1 MAVDFI
7 KDEDGK
13 LWLLQ
18 VLSLLALLVQ
28 RYLSLLALLVQK
40 YKYRHCRRFHQRARR
55 HTVAAPG
62 AQFACFTSRFTSTQV
77 RILTAEELLLQ
88 VKQVVWGPVNKGT

>member
-1 MAVDFI
+1 MALVPRRMAVDFI

-40 YKYRHCRRFHQRARR
+40 YKYRMAVDFIKEQD
-55 HTVAAPG
+55 
-62 AQFACFTSRFTSTQV
+62 
-77 RILTAEELLLQ
+77 
-88 VKQVVWGPVNKGT
+88 GTL